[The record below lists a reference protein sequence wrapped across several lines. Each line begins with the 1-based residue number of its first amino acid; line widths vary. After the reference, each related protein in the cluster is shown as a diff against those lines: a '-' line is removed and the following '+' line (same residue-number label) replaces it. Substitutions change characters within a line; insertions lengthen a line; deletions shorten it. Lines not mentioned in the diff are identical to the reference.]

1 MVPVSVNHALDPPT
15 IPGGLFTT
23 SSLVKHLLGILLE
36 LATPIH
42 VADVLCSCCT
52 SAIGRRCTVLCWRL
66 LLCLGVLVYDH
77 TLDTTHGIS
86 LLGCGSVSLVSTRL
100 SSSTTSSSGSTILRL
115 LSDHI
120 QHTVFQC
127 FFVLGEP
134 ILLPGVVEDATVKL
148 MSLHAA
154 FEEVDTSA
162 VVWFLLELE
171 RAAILHELPEL
182 ARMASAQLF
191 ERRLNLLLLDIVIL
205 LVL

>member
-1 MVPVSVNHALDPPT
+1 MVPVSVNHALDPQT
-15 IPGGLFTT
+15 ILGGLFTT

-77 TLDTTHGIS
+77 TLDTTHSVS
-86 LLGCGSVSLVSTRL
+86 LLGCGSVSLVSTSL
-100 SSSTTSSSGSTILRL
+100 SGTTSSSSSSISRL
-115 LSDHI
+115 LSDNI

-127 FFVLGEP
+127 LFVLGEP
-134 ILLPGVVEDATVKL
+134 ILLPGVVEDATVEL

-162 VVWFLLELE
+162 IVWFLLELE

-182 ARMASAQLF
+182 ARVASAQLF